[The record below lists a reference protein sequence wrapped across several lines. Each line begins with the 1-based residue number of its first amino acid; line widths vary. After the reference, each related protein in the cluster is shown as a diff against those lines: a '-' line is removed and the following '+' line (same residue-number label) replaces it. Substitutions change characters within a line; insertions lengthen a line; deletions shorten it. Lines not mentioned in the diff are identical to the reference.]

1 MVLSEIKD
9 QIEDLI
15 KKFGGDAEV
24 SFKKFEDDD
33 DQNYDMNVRFDSAD
47 EEDGIVEVV
56 VEYK

>member
-1 MVLSEIKD
+1 MVLSDVKEKID
-9 QIEDLI
+9 ELI

-33 DQNYDMNVRFDSAD
+33 QNYDMNVRFDSAE
-47 EEDGIVEVV
+47 EEDGVVEVV

>member
-1 MVLSEIKD
+1 MLLMEIKD
-9 QIEDLI
+9 QIDDLI

-33 DQNYDMNVRFDSAD
+33 QNYDMNVRFDSAE
-47 EEDGIVEVV
+47 EEDGVVEVV

>member
-1 MVLSEIKD
+1 MVLLDVKEK
-9 QIEDLI
+9 IEELI

-33 DQNYDMNVRFDSAD
+33 QNYDMNVRFDSAE
-47 EEDGIVEVV
+47 EEDGVVEVV

>member
-1 MVLSEIKD
+1 MVLLDIKEK
-9 QIEDLI
+9 IEELI

-33 DQNYDMNVRFDSAD
+33 QNYDMNIRFDSAE
-47 EEDGIVEVV
+47 EEDGEVVVV

>member
-1 MVLSEIKD
+1 MVLLDVKEK
-9 QIEDLI
+9 IEELI

-33 DQNYDMNVRFDSAD
+33 QNYDMNIRFDSAE
-47 EEDGIVEVV
+47 EEDGEVVVV

>member
-1 MVLSEIKD
+1 MLLIEIKD
-9 QIEDLI
+9 QIDDLI

-33 DQNYDMNVRFDSAD
+33 QNYDMNVRFDSAEE

>member
-1 MVLSEIKD
+1 MLLIEIKD

-33 DQNYDMNVRFDSAD
+33 QNYDMNVRFDSAEE

>member
-1 MVLSEIKD
+1 MLLSEIKD
-9 QIEDLI
+9 QVEDLI

-33 DQNYDMNVRFDSAD
+33 QNYEMNVRLDTAE
-47 EEDGIVEVV
+47 EEDGVVEVV

>member
-1 MVLSEIKD
+1 MLLIEIKD

-24 SFKKFEDDD
+24 SFKKFEED
-33 DQNYDMNVRFDSAD
+33 DQNYDMNVRFDSAEE

>member
-1 MVLSEIKD
+1 MLLMEIKD

-33 DQNYDMNVRFDSAD
+33 QNYDMNVRFDSAEE

>member
-1 MVLSEIKD
+1 MLLIEIKD

-33 DQNYDMNVRFDSAD
+33 QNYDMNIRFDSAE
-47 EEDGIVEVV
+47 EEDGEVVVV